1 MLTAYG
7 HSKIEWG
14 DQEFILSP
22 SLSNIA
28 KIGTPT
34 EIIDTFKQFIS
45 ATNLVFKFSI
55 ALNVLKCCS
64 DPELPERLTGGVKF
78 SKRQNRFMITQ
89 PSHGI
94 NMINDIIVLAEHCLI
109 HGVCGKSD
117 KKKSGEPATEFD
129 AYSFMELARIHLG
142 LSVEGAAKMTM
153 TEFSR
158 LMNAKFP
165 PQVNEDAV
173 SEQEQIEMAA
183 WLKKQNKVH

>member
-7 HSKIEWG
+7 HTKIEWC
-14 DQEFILSP
+14 DRVFILSP
-22 SLSNIA
+22 TFANIA

-45 ATNLVFKFSI
+45 ASNLVYKFSI
-55 ALNVLKCCS
+55 ALNILKCCS
-64 DPELPERLTGGVKF
+64 DIELPDSLTGTVKF
-78 SKRQNRFMITQ
+78 SERQQKFMITQ

-94 NMINDIIVLAEHCLI
+94 NMINDVIVLAEHCLI

-117 KKKSGEPATEFD
+117 KKQSGDPVKEFD

-142 LSVEGAAKMTM
+142 LSADESAKMTM

-158 LMNAKFP
+158 MMDAKFP
-165 PQVNEDAV
+165 PQVNENAA